1 MAKPIRPLTLRERK
15 KPAQLMF
22 EGGFKNV
29 SFQIGEILLKGG
41 DNEQSGPGLRLAD
54 LKKTDKISIPI
65 FVPCSVPLIKGDSNI
80 VCSVFGRRN
89 PHDGL
94 YDSFLVVR
102 NVERLSSFNTKL
114 RTINDLRGTAD
125 SDGAEAADRLGKGD
139 RARQH
144 NQVNLAGVVV
154 GTNFENGENPKFHI
168 QLRQTSNPD
177 NIIHLIYDA
186 KNAGSQVER
195 IKFGAFIYVD
205 GEYAWRRLPLI
216 KLDEQGKPVYN
227 EHGQYEFKLDENGE
241 PLRRTHSYIRI
252 GAPKQ
257 INDDYDIN
265 FKLEDLPRWISD
277 MAAQMNARRNNRP
290 GADLAPALVSDA
302 DPTSASSVQTHS
314 LANPLSET
322 ENL

>member
-29 SFQIGEILLKGG
+29 SFQIGELVMKGG
-41 DNEQSGPGLRLAD
+41 DNEQSGPGLRIGD
-54 LKKTDKISIPI
+54 LKKTEKISIPI
-65 FVPCSVPLIKGDSNI
+65 LIPCSVPVIKGDANI

-114 RTINDLRGTAD
+114 RTINDLRTAD
-125 SDGAEAADRLGKGD
+125 TEGSPATDRLGKGD
-139 RARQH
+139 SARQH

-177 NIIHLIYDA
+177 NILHLIYDA
-186 KNAGSQVER
+186 KNAGALVDK
-195 IKFGAFIYVD
+195 IKFGALIYVD
-205 GEYAWRRLPLI
+205 GEYAWRRLPLV
-216 KLDEQGKPVYN
+216 KLDDQGKPVYN
-227 EHGQYEFKLDENGE
+227 EHGQYEFKTDDSGE
-241 PLRRTHSYIRI
+241 VVRRTHSYIRI

-257 INDDYDIN
+257 ITEEYDIN
-265 FKLEDLPRWISD
+265 FKTDDPPRWITD
-277 MAAQMNARRNNRP
+277 MAAQMESRRNNRP
-290 GADLAPALVSDA
+290 GADLAPALVSNSEPQTA
-302 DPTSASSVQTHS
+302 HLGSTPPTATP
-314 LANPLSET
+314 LAET
-322 ENL
+322 DNL